1 MGETCH
7 DMMHDMWMHVFKD
20 LAGLVVT
27 YSFDWRTL
35 YRWMSFHD
43 N

>member
-27 YSFDWRTL
+27 YSFILGNFVSVDVL
-35 YRWMSFHD
+35 P
-43 N
+43 